1 METKHIQKIEETDDA
16 ITVTFGKAKPEE
28 EKAKVKADE
37 TPEVK
42 EEAPKEEEHKT
53 NFPKDEPEDEN
64 SEDKTFENEVVN
76 KELKSKK
83 FYRTAT
89 IEKKYYERSY
99 NFDISVK

>member
-42 EEAPKEEEHKT
+42 EEPKEKTFEEKP
-53 NFPKDEPEDEN
+53 NEEQAP
-64 SEDKTFENEVVN
+64 EDKTFENEVAN

-83 FYRTAT
+83 VAKEHTFDSRVYLE
-89 IEKKYYERSY
+89 IKYGQKR
-99 NFDISVK
+99 